1 MEVNWPERWYCL
13 SPVRKLAQW
22 REVGFFRA
30 AWPMRPGARVL
41 EIGCG
46 DGGGAMLFR
55 RAFSPA
61 LYHGLDVD
69 PAMVRLAAGRC
80 RKAKATTKTK
90 GLLFLRGDA
99 ERLPYR
105 DAAFDAVVNFGIIH
119 HLPDWR
125 RGVAELARVLR
136 PGGVFYFEEIYPPL
150 YANPVFRVML
160 AHPRENRFHGPEFRA
175 ALAEEGLAL
184 RPGFH
189 ESRLFILGVAVKAG
203 QA

>member
-1 MEVNWPERWYCL
+1 MEVNWPERFYCR
-13 SPVRKLAQW
+13 SFVRKIAQW
-22 REVGFFRA
+22 REVSFFRA
-30 AWPMRPGARVL
+30 AHPIPPGAKVL

-46 DGGGAMLFR
+46 DGGGAGIFSR
-55 RAFSPA
+55 RFAPS

-69 PAMVRLAAGRC
+69 PAMVRVAAGR
-80 RKAKATTKTK
+80 RKGRA
-90 GLLFLRGDA
+90 GDGRLFVLGDA

-125 RGVAELARVLR
+125 KGVAEVARVLR

-150 YANPVFRVML
+150 YANPLFRIIL

-175 ALAEEGLAL
+175 ALAEEGLTL
-184 RPGFH
+184 LPGCH
-189 ESRLFILGVAVKAG
+189 ESSLFILGVAVRTARL
-203 QA
+203 

>member
-1 MEVNWPERWYCL
+1 MQVNWPERFYCR
-13 SPVRKLAQW
+13 SFVRKIAQW

-30 AWPMRPGARVL
+30 TRPMPPGARVL

-46 DGGGAMLFR
+46 DGGGAGIFS
-55 RAFSPA
+55 RAFAPG

-69 PAMVRLAAGRC
+69 PAMVRVAAGR
-80 RKAKATTKTK
+80 RKGPLGEKS
-90 GLLFLRGDA
+90 LFLLGDA

-105 DAAFDAVVNFGIIH
+105 DGAFDAVVNFGIIH

-125 RGVAELARVLR
+125 QGIAEVGRVLR
-136 PGGVFYFEEIYPPL
+136 PGGAFYFEEIYPPL

-175 ALAEEGLAL
+175 ALTEENLTL
-184 RPGFH
+184 LPGFH
-189 ESRLFILGVAVKAG
+189 ESSLFILGVAVKTVRP
-203 QA
+203 

>member
-1 MEVNWPERWYCL
+1 MQVNWPERFYCR
-13 SPVRKLAQW
+13 SFARKIAQW

-30 AWPMRPGARVL
+30 THPIPAGAKVL

-46 DGGGAMLFR
+46 DGGGAGIFAR
-55 RAFSPA
+55 RFAPG

-69 PAMVRLAAGRC
+69 PAMIRVAAAR
-80 RKAKATTKTK
+80 RNKAGGCPA
-90 GLLFLRGDA
+90 LFVLGDA
-99 ERLPYR
+99 ERLPYA
-105 DAAFDAVVNFGIIH
+105 DGAFDAVVNFGIIH

-136 PGGVFYFEEIYPPL
+136 PGGAFFFEEIYPPL

-175 ALAEEGLAL
+175 ALAEEGLRL
-184 RPGFH
+184 LPGFH
-189 ESRLFILGVAVKAG
+189 ESKLFILGVALKTAR
-203 QA
+203 A